1 MTLSVL
7 NDIQWKYVPVW
18 QQKKKFNF
26 LDLHKQL
33 KATLQFDTFMCA

>member
-1 MTLSVL
+1 MKISACVAAE
-7 NDIQWKYVPVW
+7 
-18 QQKKKFNF
+18 KKFNF